1 MSSESTRKRVCWAL
15 ALGHDLRDHG
25 SAHKE
30 TGYIDLS
37 KRRVSPEDIIKCEE
51 RYNKSKMGH
60 SIMRHVAEKTQVP
73 IEQLYETIA
82 WPLNRKYGHSIDA
95 FKLSITWVTL
105 CSVALTTSMILI
117 QR

>member
-1 MSSESTRKRVCWAL
+1 MI
-15 ALGHDLRDHG
+15 LRDHG

-95 FKLSITWVTL
+95 FKLSITWVAL
-105 CSVALTTSMILI
+105 CSVALTTSMILT